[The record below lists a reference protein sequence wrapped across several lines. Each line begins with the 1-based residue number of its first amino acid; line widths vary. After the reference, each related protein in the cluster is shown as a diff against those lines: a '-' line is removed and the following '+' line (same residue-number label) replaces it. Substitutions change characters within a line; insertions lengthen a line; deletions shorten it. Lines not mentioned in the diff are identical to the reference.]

1 MKAENGRFVDGCWR
15 GKTRMKEG
23 TRCSSMTMEK
33 AWKCYLAYKQD
44 LKILQISFLSEHR
57 KFDYGARVKLKR
69 RRKKKVSERK
79 ILKELHSLESS
90 QL

>member
-1 MKAENGRFVDGCWR
+1 
-15 GKTRMKEG
+15 
-23 TRCSSMTMEK
+23 MTMEK

>member
-1 MKAENGRFVDGCWR
+1 
-15 GKTRMKEG
+15 MKEG
-23 TRCSSMTMEK
+23 TRRSSMTMEK